1 MPGILMLK
9 RQPLHDYLYRCVSKM
24 AGDIHK
30 NVNKTYT
37 AVSNPV
43 KIMVLA
49 MVGLFATTAVPTVAK
64 EREPEPVEKP
74 GECPIDAPL
83 RVANIDSLRHF
94 EGLIGHCAD
103 TMVIESPAFRANR
116 ARTDAR
122 IPGDQRGPALE
133 LIEPVAPTSGGFTIA
148 GVQPSPKSTSI
159 LAEPPYAMAE
169 YVAIVP
175 PSSAFE
181 PTFPLSDAALPEL
194 VGEAG
199 QPDVEAILALRPQ
212 SYATSFDEKIAA
224 AARAHRVDPLLLH
237 AVIKQ
242 ESGYRQRAVSHAGA
256 RGLMQVMPAT
266 GRSLGVAD
274 PQHLFDADV
283 NISAGAKLLSALWQ
297 RFNGNVD
304 LVLAAYNAGEG
315 AVIRHG
321 MKVPPFR
328 ETREYVAKVKEN
340 YRSLASESGIAVQF

>member
-1 MPGILMLK
+1 MHG
-9 RQPLHDYLYRCVSKM
+9 YFYRHVSKNED
-24 AGDIHK
+24 AIHSG
-30 NVNKTYT
+30 VNRTYT
-37 AVSNPV
+37 AVSSWA
-43 KIMVLA
+43 KIRALII
-49 MVGLFATTAVPTVAK
+49 VGLLATAAVPTVAK
-64 EREPEPVEKP
+64 ERDPEPVEKP

-122 IPGDQRGPALE
+122 IPGEQPGPALE
-133 LIEPVAPTSGGFTIA
+133 LVEPVAPPSGNFIIA
-148 GVQPSPKSTSI
+148 GTQPSPESASTT
-159 LAEPPYAMAE
+159 AEPPYAMAE

-175 PSSAFE
+175 PSSAFA
-181 PTFPLSDAALPEL
+181 PTSPFSEAALSDHEGAA
-194 VGEAG
+194 A
-199 QPDVEAILALRPQ
+199 QSDVEAIMALRPQ

-297 RFNGNVD
+297 RFDGNVD

-321 MKVPPFR
+321 MRVPPFR